1 MLTALAANGPPKS
14 AGLLFVLL
22 PTSSSCPEEVAIIV
36 VEHVLVQHIMRDWT
50 NKKKHNMDIVDIP
63 TIIRLVFIAVIRL
76 LVVRT
81 KRLVVWVGEDGLGLL
96 LMLPQQLQQSHCC
109 CMLLLLLL
117 SVLVVR

>member
-14 AGLLFVLL
+14 GGLLFVLL

-36 VEHVLVQHIMRDWT
+36 VEHVLVQHMRDWT

-109 CMLLLLLL
+109 CMLLLL